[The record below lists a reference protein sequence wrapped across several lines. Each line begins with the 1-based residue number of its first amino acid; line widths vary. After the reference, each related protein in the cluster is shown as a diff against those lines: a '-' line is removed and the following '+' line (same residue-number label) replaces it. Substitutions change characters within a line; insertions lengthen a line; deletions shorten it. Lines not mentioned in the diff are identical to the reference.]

1 MTPVTIKDLLE
12 AGVHFGHQ
20 TDRWNPKMKPF
31 IFGKRNGIYI
41 VDLQRTLRKYRE
53 AIAFVS
59 QQAAAGR
66 TILFVGTKRQAQE
79 AIVEEAGRCGMPY
92 VTSRWLG
99 GTLTNFTTVKK
110 SIQRLVD
117 LEDSGSDERQQKL
130 TKKELAR
137 LEKERTKL
145 DKSLS
150 GIKRMGRVPDM
161 LFVVD
166 PKKERIAVS
175 EARKLGVP
183 IVAITDTN
191 CDPDLIDYPIPGND
205 DAIRSIKLFA
215 GRVAD
220 AMIEGGQMHQAT
232 QKAARDEAAD
242 AARTE
247 RMAGGRGERRPGK
260 GARGAKPARKDT
272 SETRTETEAAVE

>member
-1 MTPVTIKDLLE
+1 MKHMLE

-79 AIVEEAGRCGMPY
+79 AIAEEAGRCGMPF

-220 AMIEGGQMHQAT
+220 AMIEGGQMHQ
-232 QKAARDEAAD
+232 D
-242 AARTE
+242 
-247 RMAGGRGERRPGK
+247 
-260 GARGAKPARKDT
+260 RK
-272 SETRTETEAAVE
+272 SVV